1 MCFGRATVAA
11 TGLHGAQRF
20 VLEWAACPQGSQP
33 VCSDGQAY
41 GARPLRRAVVALV
54 EDPLADALLAG
65 RLPQGSTAWVDLDA
79 AGAVAVLLQPRDVAP
94 PVVNGIV
101 ASTGL
106 GIKRRESVNVS
117 A

>member
-1 MCFGRATVAA
+1 MSSGSS
-11 TGLHGAQRF
+11 AQLF
-20 VLEWAACPQGSQP
+20 SK
-33 VCSDGQAY
+33 QAY

-65 RLPQGSTAWVDLDA
+65 RLPPGSTAWVDLDA

>member
-11 TGLHGAQRF
+11 LLRAR
-20 VLEWAACPQGSQP
+20 AASGWGGRSLRGSQP
-33 VCSDGQAY
+33 VCFIGQAY

-65 RLPQGSTAWVDLDA
+65 RLPPGSTAWVDLDA